1 MKCWRDLSHD
11 CVTTN
16 CPMWMEGVDLSNV
29 SEKEQIGLNDSKCAL
44 VYNEKLGV
52 FGKMLSIIEH
62 VGEDMDLSDDDL
74 FQMLYDVMPD
84 QPGLKSPPSRGSS
97 PVLPSGKKK
106 KKPEKKQ

>member
-1 MKCWRDLSHD
+1 
-11 CVTTN
+11 
-16 CPMWMEGVDLSNV
+16 MEGIDLSNV
-29 SEKEQIGLNDSKCAL
+29 SEKEQFGLNESKCAL

-52 FGKMLSIIEH
+52 FGKMIGIIEH
-62 VGEDMDLSDDDL
+62 VEEDMDLSDEDL
-74 FQMLYDVMPD
+74 FQMLSDVMPD